1 MGFVRTRY
9 AGSIWGVR
17 VVELLPVRCFP
28 GTDADLATLPG
39 GNWLVSHQRSVT
51 LHRWLVRWS
60 LFGNVQSPSPKF
72 LCQLRFLSDT
82 RCTDFWYQDCGVLW
96 VFVQFVSPRI
106 KECTFTS
113 ANHIIRAAC
122 AKVLSNVYQ
131 LIHICNMSDQQFIFH
146 PDNFSWLSN
155 GISYII
161 TARRVL
167 SLKSLIPD
175 CSGTLVSLHW

>member
-1 MGFVRTRY
+1 MLSWYWRRSGHTARRKLARLASEICHSPSLTR
-9 AGSIWGVR
+9 ALIAVW
-17 VVELLPVRCFP
+17 EC
-28 GTDADLATLPG
+28 
-39 GNWLVSHQRSVT
+39 WE
-51 LHRWLVRWS
+51 
-60 LFGNVQSPSPKF
+60 SPSPKF

-146 PDNFSWLSN
+146 PI
-155 GISYII
+155 ISPD
-161 TARRVL
+161 
-167 SLKSLIPD
+167 SLMESLT
-175 CSGTLVSLHW
+175 SSLPEGFCH